1 MFQKINLNVEE
12 KLRKKKMKNSN
23 FVSIGKILNFH
34 GVRGEAKF
42 GYSKNREEFLAKLSD
57 VYIQFDNEYKPF
69 EIASLKFTP
78 KCAIIKFK
86 GIDSLN
92 DIIQYKGCI
101 VFAQENVVRENLE
114 EDEFLIDELVGLNV
128 YDGDERVGSVVGV
141 SNNGASDLLS
151 VKTNSKNICLVPFVK
166 AIVLSV
172 DIKTKRIQ
180 INNIEGLLS

>member
-1 MFQKINLNVEE
+1 
-12 KLRKKKMKNSN
+12 MKNN
-23 FVSIGKILNFH
+23 FVSVGKILNFH
-34 GVRGEAKF
+34 GIKGEAKL
-42 GYSKNREEFLAKLSD
+42 GYTKNREDFLSKIET
-57 VYIQFDNEYKPF
+57 VYIQSHNEYKQF
-69 EIASLKFTP
+69 KISNIKFTP
-78 KCAIIKFK
+78 KCAVIKFE

-92 DIIQYKGCI
+92 EILEYKGCLI
-101 VFAQENVVRENLE
+101 FVNETSVREHLE
-114 EDEFLIDELVGLNV
+114 DDEFLIDELVGLNV
-128 YDGDERVGSVVGV
+128 YDGDTRVGSVVGV

>member
-1 MFQKINLNVEE
+1 
-12 KLRKKKMKNSN
+12 MKNNYIS
-23 FVSIGKILNFH
+23 VGKILNFH
-34 GVRGEAKF
+34 GVKGEAKL
-42 GYSKNREEFLAKLSD
+42 GYTKNKEEFLSKLKT
-57 VYIQFDNEYKPF
+57 VYIQVNGDYKEV
-69 EIASLKFTP
+69 EISNIKFTP

-92 DIIQYKGCI
+92 DIIGYKGCLI
-101 VFAQENVVRENLE
+101 FVDNSVAREHLE